1 VPGHCATRIGWC
13 SAAVCVL
20 AIALGW
26 PGLVVVG
33 AQEQDSPDAAEAKA
47 APGVKAGPGANG
59 ARKKKKGFG
68 LPGAD
73 KKEPIQIDAAILEY
87 DSRENVALFRG
98 DVVTTQGDVV
108 VHSSRLRVLMS
119 DSSSPGS
126 PGRAENVIAE
136 GNVRILQG
144 ERVAVGNRAEF
155 SEADRTV
162 VLTGNAVLHEGSNE
176 VRGERVVVY
185 LDEERSVVE
194 GTNTRVKAILV
205 PKGSADEEDD
215 AAAPPDEKRAAHKAS
230 RRKASR

>member
-1 VPGHCATRIGWC
+1 MRGHGATRSGRC
-13 SAAVCVL
+13 SAAVGVL

-26 PGLVVVG
+26 QGLVMVG
-33 AQEQDSPDAAEAKA
+33 AQEQDSRNPANTTD
-47 APGVKAGPGANG
+47 APGTKG
-59 ARKKKKGFG
+59 ARKKGFG

-87 DSRENVALFRG
+87 DSHGNVALFRG

-144 ERVAVGNRAEF
+144 ERVAVGDRAEF

-162 VLTGNAVLHEGSNE
+162 VLTGDAVLHEGSNE
-176 VRGERVVVY
+176 VRGERVIVY

-194 GTNTRVKAILV
+194 GTNTRVKAILM
-205 PKGSADEEDD
+205 PKESADGEQG
-215 AAAPPDEKRAAHKAS
+215 AADPPHGKRAGQKPP

>member
-1 VPGHCATRIGWC
+1 VRGHCATGLGWC
-13 SAAVCVL
+13 SAAACVL

-26 PGLVVVG
+26 QGVVTVG
-33 AQEQDSPDAAEAKA
+33 AQEQDRRDPAQAKD
-47 APGVKAGPGANG
+47 APGAKD
-59 ARKKKKGFG
+59 ARKKGFG

-73 KKEPIQIDAAILEY
+73 KKEPIQIESAILEY
-87 DSRENVALFRG
+87 DSHENVALFRG

-126 PGRAENVIAE
+126 PGRAEHVIAE

-144 ERVAVGNRAEF
+144 ERVAVGDRAEF
-155 SEADRTV
+155 IEADRTV
-162 VLTGNAVLHEGSNE
+162 VLTGDAVLHEGSNE
-176 VRGERVVVY
+176 VRGERVIVY

-205 PKGSADEEDD
+205 PKESADEEEG
-215 AAAPPDEKRAAHKAS
+215 AANPPDEKRAAHKAT